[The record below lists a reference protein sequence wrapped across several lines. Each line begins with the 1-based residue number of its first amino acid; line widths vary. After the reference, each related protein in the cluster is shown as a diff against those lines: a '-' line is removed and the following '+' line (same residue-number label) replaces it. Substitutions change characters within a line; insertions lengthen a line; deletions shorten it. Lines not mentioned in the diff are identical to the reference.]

1 MEGRSALVSLAPI
14 GLALLALI
22 TRETTRPER
31 FLVPVEGRALEIAPP
46 LLPGAAVPS
55 AASWHVEPQ
64 RSSARMALPDGSVLD
79 LCVRGS
85 LRAGSDGALVDVDL
99 QLAPFVSCVVHVSG
113 ASTPFASSAISIV
126 GTARAEL
133 RLEADGASDTWSP
146 QLEWTRRLDGSA
158 ACLIAG
164 ELASGELGLPRAV
177 WSRILLSRRPAWLA
191 LELTLVE
198 DD

>member
-1 MEGRSALVSLAPI
+1 MEERSALVSLAPM

-22 TRETTRPER
+22 AREATRPER
-31 FLVPVEGRALEIAPP
+31 FPLPVGGRALEIAPP
-46 LLPGAAVPS
+46 PVPGAAMPS

-79 LCVRGS
+79 LLVRGS
-85 LRAGSDGALVDVDL
+85 LHVGSDAVSVDL
-99 QLAPFVSCVVHVSG
+99 ELEFAPPVSHVVHVSG
-113 ASTPFASSAISIV
+113 ASTPFASSAIPIV
-126 GTARAEL
+126 GSARGEL
-133 RLEADGASDTWSP
+133 RLESDGALCTWSP
-146 QLEWTRRLDGSA
+146 QLEWTRRLNGSA

-164 ELASGELGLPRAV
+164 ELASGELGLPRPR

-191 LELTLVE
+191 LELALVE